1 MSRASKEAT
10 DGDKNITVRM
20 TFELLDR
27 LDECRRRERDLPN
40 RSEMIRRLLSAQLD
54 EMKIP

>member
-1 MSRASKEAT
+1 MSRAPKEAT

>member
-1 MSRASKEAT
+1 KEAT

>member
-1 MSRASKEAT
+1 MSRAPKEIT

-27 LDECRRRERDLPN
+27 LDVCRRRERDLPN
-40 RSEMIRRLLSAQLD
+40 RSEMIRRLLTAQLD